1 MIETLLDSNIVI
13 IGGGRFCKIFL
24 DTIFSEDLNQKR
36 PVILGV
42 ADKNPESPGIAY
54 ARELG
59 LFTTDDYKQLF
70 RLKKLDLIIE
80 LTKDVDFSELIRK
93 TKPPGVRFVDHFE
106 ARAVWDYLQIQSEKT
121 RILKDLQ
128 DSKNDFEKVKGL
140 FEQFSNFFLGITR
153 DRNKYS
159 QKIRKALLLS
169 QRAMTQIVEGSTI
182 PTFVIDKD
190 HVVLHWNKACEN
202 LTGYPADKIVGTNK
216 HWLPFRPEK
225 QPIMADLILKQ
236 VTEAEILKLYGKQW
250 RKSALIEGAYE
261 AEEFFPRIGEN
272 GRWLF
277 FTAAPIKSPDGEM
290 IGAIETL
297 WDKTAER
304 QAKESQEHHNREL
317 ALKARELA
325 ERERTMAQIVNGSTM
340 PTFVIDKD
348 HIVLHWNK
356 ACEKL
361 TGYSAD
367 KIVGTNKHWLPFRPE
382 KRLLMADII
391 LDQVM
396 EGEIDKLYGK
406 QWRKSALIEGAYEA
420 EEFFPRIGENG
431 RWLFFTAAP
440 IKSPD
445 GEMIGAIETLWDKTE
460 ERQAEEARERYMR
473 ELATLCSIYT
483 ALNASRDITDRV
495 NTAIQETTDILTADA
510 VCIFILEDDD
520 KYILQHSY
528 GYPDDLCQKHRLMG
542 GDSMVFRVAQTKKLT
557 IIDDMSMTDSK
568 EIESLSKEGFKFA
581 AYAPLSD
588 RDAKVFGILRAA
600 SKTPVRFTVEEEN
613 LLELLANR
621 IGVAI
626 ENAMLQEKLQRDA
639 AFQARLIESSI
650 NGIVATDDEWK
661 IVTFNPE
668 AERIFGYSGA
678 AVIKKIDARTIYP
691 QELIDTITNTLS
703 RGLIDKELPW
713 QEISIVSKD
722 GEDIPVRFSGTLLFE
737 EGLVIGSVAFFQDLR
752 EIKRLEKELLQ
763 SERLVAVGQTVAG
776 MAHDI
781 KNLLYGFK
789 GGRYLVNIGFDKNDP
804 EKLKSGWEIIQRN
817 IDRTSELVQDL
828 LSYSK
833 EREPEYETCSPNQ
846 TADDICELFVEL
858 AKENDIEI
866 IKHFSISIAEVVMDP
881 RTIHRVLS
889 NLISNAIDAC
899 IFDEDSNKRHQV
911 KVATA
916 YEDGNIIRFEV
927 EDNGSGMTDDVKAK
941 LFTSFFSTKGA
952 QGTGLGLLV
961 TRKLIEEHQGTLEV
975 TSQAGKGSVF
985 TVRLPFKTVS

>member
-24 DTIFSEDLNQKR
+24 DTIFNEDLKQKR

-106 ARAVWDYLQIQSEKT
+106 ARAVWDYLQIQSEKN

-140 FEQFSNFFLGITR
+140 FEQFSEFFLGVTR
-153 DRNKYS
+153 DRNEYS

-169 QRAMTQIVEGSTI
+169 QRAMAQIVDGSTI

-190 HVVLHWNKACEN
+190 HIVLHWNKACEN

-225 QPIMADLILKQ
+225 QPIMADLILNQ
-236 VTEAEILKLYGKQW
+236 ATEAEILKSHGKQW

-261 AEEFFPRIGEN
+261 AEEFFPHIGEN

-277 FTAAPIKSPDGEM
+277 FTAAPIKSPDG
-290 IGAIETL
+290 
-297 WDKTAER
+297 
-304 QAKESQEHHNREL
+304 Q
-317 ALKARELA
+317 
-325 ERERTMAQIVNGSTM
+325 
-340 PTFVIDKD
+340 
-348 HIVLHWNK
+348 
-356 ACEKL
+356 
-361 TGYSAD
+361 
-367 KIVGTNKHWLPFRPE
+367 
-382 KRLLMADII
+382 
-391 LDQVM
+391 
-396 EGEIDKLYGK
+396 
-406 QWRKSALIEGAYEA
+406 
-420 EEFFPRIGENG
+420 
-431 RWLFFTAAP
+431 
-440 IKSPD
+440 
-445 GEMIGAIETLWDKTE
+445 MIGAIETLWDKTE

-483 ALNASRDITDRV
+483 TLNASRDITGRV
-495 NTAIQETTDILTADA
+495 NAAIQETTDILTADA
-510 VCIFILEDDD
+510 VCIFIREEND
-520 KYILQHSY
+520 KYLLQHSY

-557 IIDDMSMTDSK
+557 IIDDMSMTDSE

-650 NGIVATDDEWK
+650 NGIVATDDEWE

-668 AERIFGYSGA
+668 AERIFGYSSHE
-678 AVIKKIDARTIYP
+678 VIKKIDARTIYP
-691 QELIDTITNTLS
+691 QKLIDTITEKLNH
-703 RGLIDKELPW
+703 GLIDKELPW

-722 GEDIPVRFSGTLLFE
+722 GENIPVRYSGTLLFE

-752 EIKRLEKELLQ
+752 EIKQLEKELLQ

-804 EKLKSGWEIIQRN
+804 DKLKNGWKIIQRN

-846 TADDICELFVEL
+846 TADDICALFVEL

-866 IKHFSISIAEVVMDP
+866 IKHFSISISEVVMDP

-899 IFDEDSNKRHQV
+899 IFDEDSNKKHQV

-916 YEDGNIIRFEV
+916 YEDGNIIRFDV

-961 TRKLIEEHQGTLEV
+961 TRKLIEEHQGTLNV

-985 TVRLPFKTVS
+985 TVRLPFKTVR